1 MKQQWV
7 WLVASFGL
15 ALASGLTYSGLVM
28 AEAPPATAFGNL
40 PALDSVTLSPNGQ
53 LVAWVSNTLG
63 VPILEV
69 YDLAKG
75 ARWKQLSIP
84 GDIKVRDVSWAD
96 DEVLLIQGSVTKTH
110 FITTGRTTNEWF
122 RHIALDVAS
131 GKSTILLHKGGD
143 SLSYVTGSQLLAAR
157 TGKPKKVIMSS
168 WNFSAVSYKQQTGSH
183 LPGGRKDDGWSYSL
197 YEVDTLDGEG
207 KLLHT
212 GTPFTDQWALDAN
225 GEPVARSEWKPPTR
239 TYTVHLRRG
248 QGWQEIFHLETGES
262 PSLVG
267 VSADGS
273 AVLMRAALDR
283 PHVALWG
290 IPLDGSAPRVIIGTD
305 NKDVVGI
312 VRDPHTEQVI
322 GARLGGMAS
331 EVRYLDEAAG
341 KRAKGLLKTFGGKY
355 ASVIGRSADGARVL
369 VSVGSHAAPVVYYLI
384 DYKKGTAD
392 IIGEEYP
399 GLVNVQLG
407 EVRAL
412 SYAAR
417 DGYQIPAFLTLPPA
431 VQPEKLPLVVLPH
444 GGPESRDTENFDFI
458 AQFLATRGYAVLQP
472 QFRGSTGFGEAHRL
486 AGYRQ
491 WGGRMQDDVTDG
503 VKAMIDQGIVDP
515 KRICIAGISYGG
527 YAALAGAAFTPE
539 LYACAVS
546 VNGVSDLPGMIGY
559 ERRTG
564 GDESDAL
571 AYWRDHIGP
580 AQSPDV
586 IAHSPV
592 RAVDRIRAPILLMH
606 GVNDTVVPL
615 AQSREMSRV
624 LRERQREHEL
634 IELPSEDHWLS
645 GAATRIRV
653 LTAMETFFGKYLA
666 SSGAAGN

>member
-1 MKQQWV
+1 MG
-7 WLVASFGL
+7 LVASFGL
-15 ALASGLTYSGLVM
+15 ALAPGLTYSGWAM
-28 AEAPPATAFGNL
+28 AEAPPAAAFGNL

-53 LVAWVSNTLG
+53 FVAWVSNALG
-63 VPILEV
+63 APILEA

-84 GDIKVRDVSWAD
+84 DGIKVRSLSWAD
-96 DEVLLIQGSVTKTH
+96 DEVLLIHGSLTKTH
-110 FITTGRTTNEWF
+110 FTVHGQATYEWF
-122 RHIALDVAS
+122 RLVALDVAS

-143 SLSYVTGSQLLAAR
+143 ALSYVTGSQLLATH
-157 TGKPKKVIMSS
+157 TGTPKKVIMSS
-168 WNFSAVSYKQQTGSH
+168 WNFSAVNYKQQLGSR
-183 LPGGRKDDGWSYSL
+183 LNGGRKDDGWAYGL
-197 YEVDTLDGEG
+197 YEVDTLEGGG
-207 KLLHT
+207 KLIHT
-212 GTPFTDQWALDAN
+212 GTPFTDQWVLDGNA
-225 GEPVARSEWKPPTR
+225 EPVARSEWKPQTR
-239 TYTVHLRRG
+239 TYTIHLRRA
-248 QGWQEIFHLETGES
+248 QGWQEIFSLDTGET
-262 PSLVG
+262 PWLVG

-273 AVLMRAALDR
+273 ALLMRAALDR
-283 PHVALWG
+283 PHAALWEVP
-290 IPLDGSAPRVIIGTD
+290 IDGSAPRVTIGTE
-305 NKDVVGI
+305 NSDVLGI
-312 VRDPHTEQVI
+312 VRDPHTRQVI
-322 GARLGGMAS
+322 GATLGGIAS
-331 EVRYLDEAAG
+331 EVQFLDEAAG
-341 KRAKGLLKTFGGKY
+341 KRAKGLLKTFGGKH
-355 ASVIGRSADGARVL
+355 ASVTGRSADGTRVL

-417 DGYQIPAFLTLPPA
+417 DGYQIPAYLTLPPA
-431 VQPEKLPLVVLPH
+431 AEPAKLPLVVLPH
-444 GGPESRDTENFDFI
+444 GGPESRDTANFDFI

-503 VKAMIDQGIVDP
+503 VKAMIEQGIADP
-515 KRICIAGISYGG
+515 KRVCIAGINYGG

-546 VNGVSDLPGMIGY
+546 VNGVADLPSMIGY
-559 ERRTG
+559 AQRTSG
-564 GDESDAL
+564 GESDTL
-571 AYWRDHIGP
+571 AYWRDHIGS
-580 AQSPDV
+580 AQSPEV
-586 IAHSPV
+586 IAKSPA

-615 AQSREMSRV
+615 AQSQEMSRV
-624 LRERQREHEL
+624 LREKRHEHEL

-645 GAATRIRV
+645 GTGTRIRV
-653 LTAMETFFGKYLA
+653 LTAMETFLGKHLA
-666 SSGAAGN
+666 SNAAAGN